1 MITTWPD
8 VSEWQTPVT
17 DAFTGPLICTR
28 SSLSNFKVDD
38 NIDKNSQWQQ
48 RKHSSGQLAFEFYY
62 HVWYPGN
69 EAQQHDLALRS
80 IGGAR
85 AGVAMM
91 LDLETW
97 GGAISGDH
105 TASIDDLRLRLART
119 LGGQSKVPVYG
130 NGGDLA
136 ELYPGGPPEVPTILA
151 SYGPSW
157 GRVPGNQTA
166 QQYTNGVYQGPQGLP
181 TATAPFGRCDF
192 NGAQLDL
199 AQLSEQFGHPGAV
212 PAALPTREVHAMY
225 EVLRVDGSGEFF
237 QYSELVFQHIVT
249 MGELQR
255 VAASPLNAAG
265 PGKYRAIS
273 RLDREHYRN
282 IVARNVSNVRGKA
295 G

>member
-1 MITTWPD
+1 MVTTWPD

-28 SSLSNFKVDD
+28 SSLSNFKVDN
-38 NIDKNSQWQQ
+38 NIGKNSQWQQ
-48 RKHSSGQLAFEFYY
+48 RKHKSGQLAFEFYY

-97 GGAISGDH
+97 GGAIGGNH
-105 TASIDDLRLRLART
+105 TASIDNLRLRLART
-119 LGGQSKVPVYG
+119 LGGEAKVPVYG
-130 NGGDLA
+130 NGGDLR
-136 ELYPGGPPEVPTILA
+136 ELYPGRPPNVPTILA
-151 SYGPSW
+151 SYGSSW
-157 GRVPGNQTA
+157 WRISGNQAA
-166 QQYTNGVYQGPQGLP
+166 QQYTNGIYQGPKGLP

-192 NGAQLDL
+192 NGALLDI
-199 AQLSEQFGHPGAV
+199 AQISSHFGHPDAAV
-212 PAALPTREVHAMY
+212 LPTRKVPAMY

-237 QYSELVFQHIVT
+237 QYSELVFQHIAT
-249 MGELQR
+249 TGELQR

-265 PGKYRAIS
+265 PGKFRVIS

-282 IVARNVSNVRGKA
+282 IVFRNVNSIRGKA
-295 G
+295 N